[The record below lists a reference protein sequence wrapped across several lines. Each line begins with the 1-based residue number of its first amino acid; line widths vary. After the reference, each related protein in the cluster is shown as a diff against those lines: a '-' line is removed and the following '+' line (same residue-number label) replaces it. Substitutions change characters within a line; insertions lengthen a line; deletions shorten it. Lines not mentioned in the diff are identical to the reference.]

1 MSTILAGRLTSE
13 QIEICWGE
21 RRIIAE
27 LCRTN
32 RRALRI
38 DVRPTGEV
46 AIFAPAGEEI
56 DEIQSRA
63 RRKGAWIFAQIDKI
77 AQRPKVTPKRGFIS
91 GETHLLLGRQYR
103 LSIEQ
108 SDDPHVRLEG
118 GRLVISARSTDDQP
132 HCRRLLQGF
141 YSLTARAVF
150 RQRFD
155 VVAEPFVRKGL
166 KRPSLVIRS
175 MSKRWGSF
183 TPGGRVVLNVDLVRA
198 SPRLID
204 YVICHELAHAFFPNH
219 GDGWRALLETTMPD
233 WEKRKAQLEEALR

>member
-1 MSTILAGRLTSE
+1 MVGRPVRE

-21 RRIIAE
+21 RRVIAD
-27 LCRTN
+27 LLRTN

-46 AIFAPAGEEI
+46 AISAPIGEEI
-56 DEIQSRA
+56 EEIRSRVH
-63 RRKGAWIFAQIDKI
+63 RKGAWIFAQIDTI
-77 AQRPKVTPKRGFIS
+77 AQRPEVTPKRRFIS

-108 SDDPHVRLEG
+108 SNDPHVRLEG

-132 HCRRLLQGF
+132 HCRRLLQAF
-141 YSLTARAVF
+141 YTLKAREVF
-150 RQRFD
+150 RQRFE

-166 KRPSLVIRS
+166 KRPSLVIRA

-183 TPGGRVVLNVDLVRA
+183 TPGGRVMLNVDLVRA

-204 YVICHELAHAFFPNH
+204 YVICHELAHAFFPDH
-219 GDGWRALLETTMPD
+219 GDGWRSLLKTVMPD
-233 WEKRKAQLEEALR
+233 WEKRKAQLEGALR